1 MRRLNLTAAVDVND
15 DIGTKCLLP
24 SSTQLLPIKW
34 QIVYFIF
41 FVCGLL
47 LADCGHTMQRC
58 RCDVMADSRWLIC
71 FIIRTVCWKGVSY
84 KYRLTHC
91 IRRPLNVGFV
101 FYCRPT

>member
-41 FVCGLL
+41 FICVW
-47 LADCGHTMQRC
+47 AII
-58 RCDVMADSRWLIC
+58 SRL
-71 FIIRTVCWKGVSY
+71 RTHNAA
-84 KYRLTHC
+84 L
-91 IRRPLNVGFV
+91 PL
-101 FYCRPT
+101 